1 MICLTLFWNFLMIG
15 TLSFGGGY
23 GMISLVRE
31 VVLGHGWLTESEFLS
46 FIAVSE
52 STPGPLAV
60 NMATFI
66 GSSQAGLPG
75 ALAATLGVVLPSFV
89 IILLVA
95 AVLRS
100 VLRYA
105 GVQAVLDGV
114 RPCVV
119 AMILATAVT
128 MGLSTLGGYTAG
140 PAGGFAPDGRA
151 IAVFVLLG
159 LVHCGYKK
167 IRQKDLELSMQ
178 GNNTIDTRLAM
189 FRHQREVLQ
198 AQMDELQHTLR
209 MVEYKCWYYETA
221 QAAGTVEVLRDMPE
235 DKVPEQFRAIRQ
247 ELKQQPEG

>member
-1 MICLTLFWNFLMIG
+1 MIYLQLFLSFLMIG

-75 ALAATLGVVLPSFV
+75 ALVATLGVVLPSFV

-140 PAGGFAPDGRA
+140 PAGGFGTGRPR
-151 IAVFVLLG
+151 
-159 LVHCGYKK
+159 HCG
-167 IRQKDLELSMQ
+167 
-178 GNNTIDTRLAM
+178 
-189 FRHQREVLQ
+189 V
-198 AQMDELQHTLR
+198 
-209 MVEYKCWYYETA
+209 C
-221 QAAGTVEVLRDMPE
+221 AAGAGSVLHHCHGRNPVQVHPLDHKGIMSKKRENRGYPG
-235 DKVPEQFRAIRQ
+235 P
-247 ELKQQPEG
+247 